1 VQELFNYCAHSIV
14 ICRLILQLM
23 AMIGELFAGFD
34 SLKALVEKISE
45 AFEKMSDEKDV
56 MVC

>member
-1 VQELFNYCAHSIV
+1 
-14 ICRLILQLM
+14 M

-56 MVC
+56 MVCWCTITPNIRLRI